1 MGRRAARRT
10 GRRTARRTARRT
22 THRTAR
28 RMRRRRRRRIMVGGM
43 VLLAVGGAAYGA
55 VKLTQKD
62 AQRIEEHTGASVEE
76 LTEEELVAAME
87 DLGIQSIE
95 LDENDQAIITQ
106 ETGQA
111 SAGAPTPPAAPAA
124 TPAAAPAPTEAA
136 PTYLDELE
144 RLAGLRDQGII
155 TDEDF
160 EAKKKQLL
168 GL

>member
-1 MGRRAARRT
+1 
-10 GRRTARRTARRT
+10 
-22 THRTAR
+22 
-28 RMRRRRRRRIMVGGM
+28 VGGA

-55 VKLTQKD
+55 IKLSQKD
-62 AQRIEEHTGASVEE
+62 ADKIEEHTGASVEE

-111 SAGAPTPPAAPAA
+111 PAGAATPAASPAGV
-124 TPAAAPAPTEAA
+124 PAAAPAPTEAA
-136 PTYLDELE
+136 PSYLEELE
-144 RLAGLRDQGII
+144 KLAALRDQGII